1 MLRRF
6 DSEQSCWFPKVGTK
20 WPRTFATEMIAKR
33 RRVPQ
38 KQWGWISVMGKAI
51 IGSYDFRLVALS
63 ILIAV
68 FASFA
73 ALDLAGRTTV
83 ASGRIR
89 LVWLAGGAIAMGVGI
104 WSMGLSDSRKDL
116 SKVNIGSIK
125 TEPILH
131 P

>member
-1 MLRRF
+1 
-6 DSEQSCWFPKVGTK
+6 
-20 WPRTFATEMIAKR
+20 MIAKR

-38 KQWGWISVMGKAI
+38 KQWGAISVMGKAI
-51 IGSYDFRLVALS
+51 IGSYDYRLVALS

-73 ALDLAGRTTV
+73 ALDLAGRTTA